1 MILYLQKIPFFI
13 PLALYDEKK
22 IKNPFINQIDKTTD
36 FPFNG

>member
-1 MILYLQKIPFFI
+1 MLLYLQKIPFFI
-13 PLALYDEKK
+13 QLEQYNEKK